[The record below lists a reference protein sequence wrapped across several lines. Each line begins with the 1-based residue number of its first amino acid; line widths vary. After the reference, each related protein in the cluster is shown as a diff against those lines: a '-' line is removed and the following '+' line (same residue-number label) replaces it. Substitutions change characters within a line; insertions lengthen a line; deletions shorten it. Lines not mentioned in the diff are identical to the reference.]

1 MRPVGPFD
9 RDRDDGLSSHHVDA
23 HDGDAPLSALSPE
36 MSFWDHLGATRA
48 DEYAQD
54 DILTGIPLP
63 DVPATAPV
71 ALSAVD
77 MAPPQSMPQ
86 HGFTRLDDTLRARE
100 AVAPPHDNT
109 RMRDL
114 PADKRTGAMGRDAA
128 QMDRPVQALLPQ
140 VPRTNAR
147 AHGPAQ
153 RSRRKSH
160 LPSRFSYRIQ
170 RVWLTPI
177 YRRAIK
183 IGLPIVA
190 CVAVLAVTLASE
202 DRRMAMTA
210 QAEALY
216 SAFVDRPDFMVTELR
231 LPELAP
237 ELDEAIRA
245 AITPELPQSSWR
257 LDLDELRDRVEL
269 LDAILVADLRLLS
282 DGVLSVSV
290 TERVPVILFR
300 TAEGLEV
307 LDIEGMRIGFA
318 PDRNALPDLPV
329 ISGEGG
335 GAHVREALDLFD
347 AASPLGA
354 RMRGLVRVG
363 ERRWDVVLDRE
374 QRIKLPETGAIA
386 ALEHVIALEQAQD
399 LLARDLIAADMRNPA
414 RPVLQISEGAME
426 TIRAIRSQNTE
437 ALQ

>member
-9 RDRDDGLSSHHVDA
+9 RDRDDGLSNHHVDA

-63 DVPATAPV
+63 DVPAMAPV

-77 MAPPQSMPQ
+77 MAPPHSMPQ
-86 HGFTRLDDTLRARE
+86 HGFTRLHDTLRARE
-100 AVAPPHDNT
+100 AAAPPHDT
-109 RMRDL
+109 AGQRDI
-114 PADKRTGAMGRDAA
+114 PADGRTGSRA
-128 QMDRPVQALLPQ
+128 QMDQLAHTPRPQ
-140 VPRTNAR
+140 VPRAKAR
-147 AHGPAQ
+147 AHTAAR

-160 LPSRFSYRIQ
+160 LPSRLSYRIQ

-190 CVAVLAVTLASE
+190 CVAALAVTLASE
-202 DRRMAMTA
+202 DRRLAMTA

-231 LPELAP
+231 LPELTP

-245 AITPELPQSSWR
+245 AITPELPKSSWR
-257 LDLDELRDRVEL
+257 LDLDVLRDRVEL

-282 DGVLSVSV
+282 DGILSVSV

-300 TAEGLEV
+300 TAEDLEV

-335 GAHVREALDLFD
+335 GAHVAEALDLFD

-414 RPVLQISEGAME
+414 RPVVQISEGAME